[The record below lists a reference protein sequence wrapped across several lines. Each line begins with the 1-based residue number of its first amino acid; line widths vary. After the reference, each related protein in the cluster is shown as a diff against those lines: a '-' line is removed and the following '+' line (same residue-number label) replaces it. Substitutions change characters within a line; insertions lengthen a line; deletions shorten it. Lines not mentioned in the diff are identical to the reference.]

1 MGHFKHQFWTG
12 LGAGVFARK
21 HIKAMGQSI
30 HLFGWLTTSQTSVND
45 KGYGVVNYGHPVKL
59 KQISYELDGVPVR
72 TLKRWIHRLR
82 AEGYIS
88 TEYHSKDGFLIWI
101 MKAKVKTRKEADAK
115 MRQAHYKS
123 IAERGPKPVRLGP
136 EVAPNVG
143 SHRPIVAPNVVAS
156 ALHNVEKATL
166 AAESN
171 PPITKVLSYYNKDTR
186 TDSVR
191 SLPDWLKE
199 MKSKTAIQR
208 QGLTQAQLD
217 ERRRKLL
224 DQADLLRKKYPVQ
237 EKAKC

>member
-1 MGHFKHQFWTG
+1 MSHFKHQFWTG

-59 KQISYELDGVPVR
+59 ARICYELDGVPRR
-72 TLKRWIHRLR
+72 TVQRWIGRLR
-82 AEGYIS
+82 ATGYII
-88 TEYHSKDGFLIWI
+88 TENERSHDGITFWI
-101 MKAKVKTRKEADAK
+101 AKAKVKTHKEADAK
-115 MRQAHYKS
+115 MRRAHLEAVKS
-123 IAERGPKPVRLGP
+123 HTPKMAHEKPGSG
-136 EVAPNVG
+136 PNVAHEDV
-143 SHRPIVAPNVVAS
+143 SFILQTVQ
-156 ALHNVEKATL
+156 KATL
-166 AAESN
+166 AAESV
-171 PPITKVLSYYNKDTR
+171 PPITKSISYYNKDTR